1 MALKIRLRQQGRTN
15 RKVYRLVVA
24 EATSARDGRYVEML
38 GWYNPHETEME
49 KQLNVE
55 VDRVQH
61 WLNIGAEMSERSCI
75 LIQKAAPDLIKS
87 YNAKRV
93 AKVQAACAKRKK
105 KRA

>member
-38 GWYNPHETEME
+38 GWYNPHETELD
-49 KQLNVE
+49 KQLNVV

-61 WLNIGAEMSERSCI
+61 WLDIGAEMSDKSSI
-75 LIQKAAPDLIKS
+75 LIGKVAPDLIK
-87 YNAKRV
+87 NHTAKVVAKR
-93 AKVQAACAKRKK
+93 QAACAKRKK
-105 KRA
+105 K